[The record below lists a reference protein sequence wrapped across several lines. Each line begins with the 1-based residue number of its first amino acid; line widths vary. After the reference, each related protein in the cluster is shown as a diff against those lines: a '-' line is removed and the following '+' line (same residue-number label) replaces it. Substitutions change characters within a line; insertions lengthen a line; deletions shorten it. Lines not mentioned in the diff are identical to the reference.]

1 MASQKMTI
9 CLWFDDQAEEAA
21 KFYTSIF
28 KNSEIGKISR
38 YGKEGFEVHRKPEG
52 TALVVS
58 FRLNELD
65 FMALNG
71 GPQFKFNES
80 ISIVVNCETQ
90 DEIDHFW
97 NKLTEGGREDQCG
110 WLKDKYGVSWQIVPS
125 ILAKLMS
132 NPEKSD
138 KVMKAFLPMKKLEIE
153 KLMQA

>member
-52 TALVVS
+52 SVLVVS

-80 ISIVVNCETQ
+80 ISIVVNCDTQ

-125 ILAKLMS
+125 ILGKLMT
-132 NPEKSD
+132 NPEKAG

-153 KLMQA
+153 KLIQA